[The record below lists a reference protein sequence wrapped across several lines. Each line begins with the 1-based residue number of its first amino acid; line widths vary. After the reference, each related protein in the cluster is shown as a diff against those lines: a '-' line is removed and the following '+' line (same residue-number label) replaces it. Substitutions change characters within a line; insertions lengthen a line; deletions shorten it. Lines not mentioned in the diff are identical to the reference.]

1 MQRYALN
8 INLASIVCANNAKI
22 PYSLTHI
29 KDLTCINTSS
39 RKCNY
44 IAGEYR
50 LHNVSYGSIL
60 YIIRYRLYTIR
71 YREGGETHLWRY
83 AHEVLTLGKA
93 KKIIVFFCFSLTYSY
108 LCLRK
113 HEDNKHHHQDTDASC
128 AGRSDTLLDVSWGKL
143 ARDATR
149 YDRRNGLDVDA
160 SLLSFR
166 HTCTDV
172 QRVEMASNART
183 NGRAP
188 SPLRQHSCRFPI
200 LCSLTHRAAR
210 GRVYSLRRVEA
221 LRQHLIS

>member
-8 INLASIVCANNAKI
+8 INHASIVCANSTKM

-50 LHNVSYGSIL
+50 LHSVSYGSIL
-60 YIIRYRLYTIR
+60 HIIR
-71 YREGGETHLWRY
+71 YREGGETDFGATRPRY
-83 AHEVLTLGKA
+83 SRSEKQ

-166 HTCTDV
+166 HTRTDV

-188 SPLRQHSCRFPI
+188 SPLRQHSCRFSI

-221 LRQHLIS
+221 LRQHLVS